1 MSRNLTMMTDLYE
14 LTMMYGYFKEGKHN
28 DKAVFDLFFRRQV
41 GHSAYAIMAGLEQVI
56 DYINDIHFSEDDI
69 AYLRSLGLFGED
81 FLDYLKDFRF
91 HGELYAATE
100 GSIVFPG
107 EPIVR
112 VKAGIAEAQLLET
125 TMLNIINHQ
134 TLIATK
140 ASRIC
145 AAAKGGTVMEFGLR
159 RAQGPDAGTLGAR
172 AAIIGGCASTSNVLA
187 AQMFGATPSGTHAHS
202 WIMSFESELE
212 AFRSYAKVF
221 PDACVLLVDTYDVLN
236 SGIPNA
242 ITVFNELR
250 EQGHEPIGIRIDSG
264 DLAYLSKKARKM
276 LDEAGYENAKI
287 VASGD
292 LDENLLLDL
301 YLQGAKIDSWGIGT
315 KLITSEDYP
324 ALGGVYKLSAIEIG
338 GKMYPRLKLSEN
350 VWKITNPGYKKVKR
364 IYSKFEHKAIADLI
378 MLDEEELDETK
389 PLTIFNPN
397 AVWEH
402 MTIENFY
409 TEDVLKPI
417 FIDGKQVYE
426 KPTLAEI
433 RKHAEDEMDTLWD
446 EYKRFTNP
454 HVYKVD
460 LSQKLYDMKTEL
472 LHQWKK
478 DKN

>member
-264 DLAYLSKKARKM
+264 DLAYLSKKARK
-276 LDEAGYENAKI
+276 
-287 VASGD
+287 S
-292 LDENLLLDL
+292 
-301 YLQGAKIDSWGIGT
+301 
-315 KLITSEDYP
+315 
-324 ALGGVYKLSAIEIG
+324 
-338 GKMYPRLKLSEN
+338 RL
-350 VWKITNPGYKKVKR
+350 
-364 IYSKFEHKAIADLI
+364 
-378 MLDEEELDETK
+378 
-389 PLTIFNPN
+389 
-397 AVWEH
+397 
-402 MTIENFY
+402 
-409 TEDVLKPI
+409 
-417 FIDGKQVYE
+417 
-426 KPTLAEI
+426 
-433 RKHAEDEMDTLWD
+433 
-446 EYKRFTNP
+446 
-454 HVYKVD
+454 
-460 LSQKLYDMKTEL
+460 
-472 LHQWKK
+472 
-478 DKN
+478 